1 MQARAYLIVQDAL
14 SLYEGGQ
21 NRAEA
26 RYKKIDHED
35 LRKRWPRALVIG
47 QVIEREKNMPRW
59 EQHTHTPECIS
70 SEQVNVQTPESRQA
84 SSTIQPGF

>member
-47 QVIEREKNMPRW
+47 QVTERKKKETTQKYAKVGAT
-59 EQHTHTPECIS
+59 HTHT
-70 SEQVNVQTPESRQA
+70 VSR
-84 SSTIQPGF
+84 